1 MFTNCFS
8 LGDNYVLF
16 SFIFLLMGW
25 NANGY
30 RKFARSFI
38 LIRGVTYLRPASQEL
53 NLAPMLIN
61 NMVHD
66 GKPQAIL
73 WIARH

>member
-1 MFTNCFS
+1 MFINCFS

-30 RKFARSFI
+30 RKFARSFV

-53 NLAPMLIN
+53 NLAAMLIN
-61 NMVHD
+61 NTAHD
-66 GKPQAIL
+66 RFVEAL
-73 WIARH
+73 ERL